1 MWADGGR
8 RKWWRKWRCPIVCV
22 RTLCNGLLPCGS
34 GGCRSGAASLS
45 GGKSGRCRAAAGP
58 LHSPPPFNGAA
69 AVKCFLLSSSLLF
82 SSCMVS
88 NENKNNTELQFSIC
102 ILLHW
107 CSRYR
112 VALIGRGLIKVL
124 HFNYSKF
131 CCPNR
136 EIRLCFLRDKLKHLI
151 AIVFALI

>member
-1 MWADGGR
+1 MAADE
-8 RKWWRKWRCPIVCV
+8 
-22 RTLCNGLLPCGS
+22 S
-34 GGCRSGAASLS
+34 GGGGLAAAGLALQVCLAAT
-45 GGKSGRCRAAAGP
+45 GRCRAAAGP
-58 LHSPPPFNGAA
+58 LYSPPFNGAA

-88 NENKNNTELQFSIC
+88 NKNKNNTELQFSIC

-107 CSRYR
+107 CCRYR
-112 VALIGRGLIKVL
+112 VALIGKGLIKVL

-136 EIRLCFLRDKLKHLI
+136 EVRLCFLRDI
-151 AIVFALI
+151 R